1 MILLGKNILITGAGK
16 GIGYECVKTFIRE
29 GAFVFALIKSKKDIA
44 KFKGFSKKN
53 YHLTVGNV
61 TDQKYLKKI
70 FLESKKTKKLINGI
84 VNNAGLRFRKKF
96 LKIKK
101 KEMHNIFNVNY
112 FSIFETIQN
121 FIKYFPSKKNKSIV
135 NIGSIVG
142 QIGFD
147 ELSIYGSTKGALL
160 SLTKCLATELAP
172 KKIRVNC
179 VSPGFT
185 KTSYYKNFAK
195 KKKLLNWTLS
205 RIPMKRWGNSQE
217 IADLIAFL
225 ISDKSSYI
233 NGENINIDGGWLNS

>member
-44 KFKGFSKKN
+44 KFKDFSNKN

-101 KEMHNIFNVNY
+101 KEIYNIFNVNY